1 MFRMLIVDD
10 GAIFRQLLREV
21 LSTKFP
27 LAEVHEAVDA
37 EEAFKKIQTLVF
49 DFIFIDIHLR
59 DQNGLELAKRIKSA
73 HPETTVIIL
82 TNYDAPEYREVASQ
96 FGADH
101 FMPKDSFVEMINTL
115 SKSRRIP
122 I

>member
-1 MFRMLIVDD
+1 MFRILIVDD

-21 LSTKFP
+21 LSMKFP
-27 LAEVHEAVDA
+27 LAEVHEAVEA
-37 EEAFKKIQTLVF
+37 EEAFETIQTLVF